1 MKLMKQIA
9 VLCIALLIVLIP
21 VVVSA
26 VKPFA
31 SYVFASADVSLNSN
45 KSGIFNATTIYAT
58 SVSVTSCTLERKDGS
73 KWVDV
78 GSLTPPSHTS
88 SNSYSFSAI
97 ANYSSSLINGNT
109 YRITAVFSA
118 DGETVTRTSSQRT
131 Y

>member
-9 VLCIALLIVLIP
+9 VLCIALSIVLIP

-26 VKPFA
+26 VEPFA

-45 KSGIFNATTIYAT
+45 KSGVFNATTIYAT
-58 SVSVTSCTLERKDGS
+58 SVSVTSCTLQRKDGS
-73 KWVDV
+73 KWIDV